1 MEGADF
7 SNSKWDGPTFF
18 FFFFFFSFL
27 RNEAKCKVT
36 DIWDTDIWDVS
47 ANKR

>member
-18 FFFFFFSFL
+18 FFFFL

-36 DIWDTDIWDVS
+36 DIWYTDIWDVS